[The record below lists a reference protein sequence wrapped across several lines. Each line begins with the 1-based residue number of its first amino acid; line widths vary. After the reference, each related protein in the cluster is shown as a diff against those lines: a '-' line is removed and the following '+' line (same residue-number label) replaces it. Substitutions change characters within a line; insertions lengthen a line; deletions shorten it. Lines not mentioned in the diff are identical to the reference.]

1 MSIPGAGL
9 LAALRRKASAPPEAD
24 AAAFGARGSA
34 VAALEH
40 AVAAGAGAPS
50 PGLAAPAGRALDPAA
65 DAVLA
70 LDAAGPGEAQ
80 PELSASPVTRVA
92 TEAAEAH
99 GRQVAASSEFIA
111 YGLRAGHVRVL
122 HRFSEGRALL
132 KGHAAP
138 VADLRFVGDGVLA
151 AGGAD
156 GTVLAWRLRALDGE
170 AAVHAELILSAR
182 FAPGCAAERVR
193 LSAADAD
200 GAAAPSELFAA
211 LGAAAVAL
219 PLPPPGAPPVALE
232 LDPLAP
238 APPARAVAFPAAD
251 RASAVAASPDGA
263 LVAVGSRNGRLYVR
277 PAAGGAGGEPGA
289 GRQAAAE
296 ATPITDL
303 AWLEAGPGGYAL
315 AVASADGAELVV
327 YTAPAAAAP
336 FSRGRALSLRLS
348 APGARPPFLHA
359 APVRPRALLL
369 LADSRGGGVYAL
381 RWAGR
386 AAGGGFDYLARFR
399 LAAPALSFA
408 PLWDPDAGE
417 AGEVELSCVQA
428 EAVQQYKLDPEACAP
443 GVPGEAPAPAEAAP
457 ALKPA
462 PAPLVVPEPPAP
474 ASPPMPSPELANGAP
489 PAPPAPSPKLLT
501 PTDLLRSVAPPA
513 PAPARA
519 ESPAPAAAPQPSV
532 RILPRAA
539 KAAPAPKPAPTPAA
553 APAPFPAAPP
563 AHAPAHAPAAGAALS
578 SADAAG
584 LLAAV
589 RQELATHAAAQQA
602 ATAAFLREALAAQA
616 AAVAAERAAVL
627 AEERAAMERLL
638 AAVSASMNRD
648 LPARVAEAVR
658 GELAAAAAAGG
669 KDAAAAAKACVEKAV
684 AAGVSKP
691 LQESFKAA
699 FAKQLMP
706 AFEAAAGAMLR
717 QVDATLAAGLAEHLA
732 AQRAQL
738 AEPAGLAAAL
748 RESLAAAAALSGGAG
763 GGAPRGPP
771 PPDAAAGARAKLGAL
786 LAAGRAE
793 EAYARALGAQD
804 VEMVVWLCGPG
815 GGAAALAAEPPAL
828 SQGVLL
834 SLVQQ
839 LASSDLAAG
848 AAAKLDW
855 LQTAALAL
863 NPRDPQIG
871 PHLRP
876 VLGQVLAALH
886 AAAPRLA
893 GADARAA
900 KVVAA
905 VVGGRMQ

>member
-50 PGLAAPAGRALDPAA
+50 PGRAAPAGRALDPAV

-92 TEAAEAH
+92 TEAAEVH

-219 PLPPPGAPPVALE
+219 PLPPPGAPPISLE

-238 APPARAVAFPAAD
+238 APAARAVAFPVAD

-327 YTAPAAAAP
+327 YTAPSATAA

-348 APGARPPFLHA
+348 APGALPPFLHA

-443 GVPGEAPAPAEAAP
+443 GAPGEAPAPA
-457 ALKPA
+457 LKPS

-474 ASPPMPSPELANGAP
+474 APPPLPSPELANGAP

-501 PTDLLRSVAPPA
+501 PTDLLRSVAPPS

-539 KAAPAPKPAPTPAA
+539 KAAPAPKPVPAPAPAPAA

-563 AHAPAHAPAAGAALS
+563 AHAPAHAPAAAVALS
-578 SADAAG
+578 SAHAAG

-589 RQELATHAAAQQA
+589 RQELAAHAAAQQA

-638 AAVSASMNRD
+638 SAVSASMNRD

-658 GELAAAAAAGG
+658 GELAAVAAAGG
-669 KDAAAAAKACVEKAV
+669 KDAAAAAKAGVEKAV

-706 AFEAAAGAMLR
+706 AFEAAAGAMLC

-748 RESLAAAAALSGGAG
+748 RESLAAAAALAGAGGAG
-763 GGAPRGPP
+763 GAPCGPP
-771 PPDAAAGARAKLGAL
+771 PPDAAAGARAELGAL

-793 EAYARALGAQD
+793 EAFARALGAQD